1 MIHHLRHRGTRSR
14 VSSGSRADIRC
25 AYGAKSVPREMEQS
39 AGRRP
44 TTQTADPSSGSE
56 CGDVSTF
63 RKAQR
68 YSLTSPRRSSTLSP
82 ANLATPRM
90 SLPTSGQTFQQAIE
104 MHSLRPYA
112 NQDWPTHTLDKR
124 ANTLQH
130 RAFAYFAYEVLSP

>member
-25 AYGAKSVPREMEQS
+25 AYGAKSVPREIEQS
-39 AGRRP
+39 AWRRP

-68 YSLTSPRRSSTLSP
+68 YSLTSPIHAIASQFGNSTNVLAHIGTNIP
-82 ANLATPRM
+82 A
-90 SLPTSGQTFQQAIE
+90 S
-104 MHSLRPYA
+104 
-112 NQDWPTHTLDKR
+112 
-124 ANTLQH
+124 
-130 RAFAYFAYEVLSP
+130 